1 MNNTFS
7 DSGGN
12 EKGLNILCGILCG
25 YHIEIGREIYSEIN
39 RPWVFKLD

>member
-12 EKGLNILCGILCG
+12 EKGLNILCG
-25 YHIEIGREIYSEIN
+25 YHIENGREIYSEIN